1 MDWGFYLGCGIA
13 SILPLFTPDIVVI
26 SDIMVRCGTPL
37 LNAIERSIHLHKH
50 YAYKTPKLIF
60 AEPDNDLILLGAAT
74 IAIDKVLSNPGKYF
88 PSN

>member
-1 MDWGFYLGCGIA
+1 MKVPGLWLEA
-13 SILPLFTPDIVVI
+13 SLAMIQAAGYKD
-26 SDIMVRCGTPL
+26 RPL